1 MRLTIED
8 ILKEKGSEVF
18 AVTPENSV
26 YEAVDEMNQ
35 RGVGAL
41 LVMKSGKVE
50 GIISERDYA
59 RKIILKGKSSK
70 NTLVKEVMTCNP
82 IYASSKQNVHECM
95 QLMTQKRIRHLPVN
109 EGDSLLGMISIG
121 DLVNAVIKEQ
131 QFQIDQLKQYIS
143 Q

>member
-1 MRLTIED
+1 MRLTVED
-8 ILKEKGSEVF
+8 ILKEKGSEIF

-26 YEAVDEMNQ
+26 FEAVDEMNQ
-35 RGVGAL
+35 KGVGAL
-41 LVMKSGKVE
+41 LVMNGGKIE

-70 NTLVKEVMTCNP
+70 DTLVKDVMTCNP
-82 IYASSKQNVHECM
+82 FYASPKQNVHECM
-95 QLMTQKRIRHLPVN
+95 QLMTEKRIRHLPVT
-109 EGDSLLGMISIG
+109 EGNSLLGMISIG